1 MSLKSLPLCLPGLL
15 IGTESLSA
23 GYRLHPSPWNEKK
36 RLGEGRG
43 RGPVCVPSVSGAA
56 QRPAFVGLRTWEIH
70 PLPAA
75 APAEAGEAELARTRA
90 PRTRGERSDRASQ
103 ASRS

>member
-1 MSLKSLPLCLPGLL
+1 M
-15 IGTESLSA
+15 
-23 GYRLHPSPWNEKK
+23 W
-36 RLGEGRG
+36 
-43 RGPVCVPSVSGAA
+43 VPSVSGAA

-75 APAEAGEAELARTRA
+75 PVEAGETELARTRA

-103 ASRS
+103 ALRS